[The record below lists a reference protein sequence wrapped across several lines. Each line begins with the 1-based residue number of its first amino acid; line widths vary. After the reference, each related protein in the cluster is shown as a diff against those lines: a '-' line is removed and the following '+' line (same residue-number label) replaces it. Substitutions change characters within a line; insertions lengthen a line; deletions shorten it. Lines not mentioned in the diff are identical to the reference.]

1 MTDIELNPQ
10 GEVVL
15 NVDKSI
21 YDESVI
27 DKVLYWWM
35 ADYVITRQNNLGTTI
50 QTFVFSAPY
59 PIPREVFEKMRQ
71 KLSADFIDYK
81 NRAIIVAETRDLRNI
96 LYAKAFANSD
106 DFVEFEFKD

>member
-1 MTDIELNPQ
+1 MIDIELNPQ
-10 GEVVL
+10 GDVVL

-27 DKVLYWWM
+27 DKVLYWW
-35 ADYVITRQNNLGTTI
+35 AGDYVITRRNTPGTSVQTI
-50 QTFVFSAPY
+50 TQEAFDR
-59 PIPREVFEKMRQ
+59 IRK
-71 KLSADFIDYK
+71 KLSVDFVDYK
-81 NRAIIVAETRDLRNI
+81 NRALIASETRDLRNI